1 LSYLIQFPIDVL
13 KIDRTLVQDIG
24 STNGKGLVISA
35 VIAMCAS
42 LCKRVVAEGVE
53 NQEQLEFLKAL
64 NCEEGQGF
72 LFSRPL
78 AAEQFTSLLTTG
90 MEYN

>member
-1 LSYLIQFPIDVL
+1 
-13 KIDRTLVQDIG
+13 
-24 STNGKGLVISA
+24 
-35 VIAMCAS
+35 
-42 LCKRVVAEGVE
+42 VVAEGVE